1 MLVSSVPEPT
11 APAVSTTGTVFALI
25 AKGGKRL
32 ALGDRTYE
40 YRAGEYLVASVD
52 LPITG
57 RFTEASLGFGLALRP
72 SVIASLLLDAGPTR
86 AATPSGIA
94 VTGASPELL
103 DAVVRMLRLLDR
115 PDDAPVLAPMLE
127 REIVWRLMNGEQGA
141 TVRALGLADSS
152 LTHIS
157 SVIGWIRDH
166 HAERF
171 AVGDLAARAGM
182 SVSAFHRS
190 FRTVTAMSPI
200 QFQKLIRLQ
209 EARLRL
215 LAQPADVAGAG
226 YAVGYDS
233 PSQFSRDYRR
243 QFGRPPGRDA
253 ARLRRVAAA

>member
-1 MLVSSVPEPT
+1 
-11 APAVSTTGTVFALI
+11 
-25 AKGGKRL
+25 
-32 ALGDRTYE
+32 
-40 YRAGEYLVASVD
+40 
-52 LPITG
+52 
-57 RFTEASLGFGLALRP
+57 
-72 SVIASLLLDAGPTR
+72 
-86 AATPSGIA
+86 
-94 VTGASPELL
+94 
-103 DAVVRMLRLLDR
+103 
-115 PDDAPVLAPMLE
+115 MLE

-166 HAERF
+166 TRSASRWGTRRPGGDERL
-171 AVGDLAARAGM
+171 GLPPQLRA
-182 SVSAFHRS
+182 
-190 FRTVTAMSPI
+190 VTAMSPI

-215 LAQPADVAGAG
+215 LARPDDVAGAG